1 MSKIRHF
8 GGLVGICA
16 GALVCGTAAAGGA
29 TGWTVAEDASAVKF
43 SFVQQGSRMNGRFE
57 EFDATID
64 FDPKNP
70 ASGSIVG
77 VVQVGSVDTRDYD
90 RDATLQE
97 ADWFNAAEHP
107 EARFESKAIEAGSGG
122 EFVASGDLTIKGR
135 TNPATMT
142 FTWEEAGGGA
152 HFVGKM
158 TVNRFDYNVGEGWND
173 TSFVGQ
179 DVDVEIDL
187 ALEK

>member
-8 GGLVGICA
+8 GGLIGACA
-16 GALVCGTAAAGGA
+16 GLLVFGTAAAGGA
-29 TGWTVAEDASAVKF
+29 NGWTVSEDASSVKF

-70 ASGSIVG
+70 ADGSIVG

-107 EARFESKAIEAGSGG
+107 EARFESSSIEAAGD
-122 EFVASGDLTIKGR
+122 EFVASGDLTIKGK
-135 TNPATMT
+135 TNPAKLT
-142 FTWEEAGGGA
+142 FTWDETSSGA

-158 TVNRFDYNVGEGWND
+158 TINRFDYNVGEGWND

>member
-8 GGLVGICA
+8 GGVVAVCV
-16 GALVCGTAAAGGA
+16 GALAFGTASAGGA
-29 TGWTVAEDASAVKF
+29 TGWTVSEDASSVKF
-43 SFVQQGSRMNGRFE
+43 SFVQQGSRMNGRFK

-64 FDPKNP
+64 FDPKDP

-77 VVQVGSVDTRDYD
+77 VVQVASVDTRDYD

-97 ADWFNAAEHP
+97 SDWFNAAKYP
-107 EARFESKAIEAGSGG
+107 EARFESKSIEAGAGG
-122 EFVASGDLTIKGR
+122 EFVAQGDLTIKGR
-135 TNPATMT
+135 TNPATLT
-142 FTWEEAGGGA
+142 FTWEETPNGA

-158 TVNRFDYNVGEGWND
+158 KVNRFDYNVGEGWND

-179 DVDVEIDL
+179 DVDVEVDL
-187 ALEK
+187 ALAK